1 MWLVRIDYIFHSPH
15 WITLDARLAKFDGVS
30 DHRGVVAVLA
40 LVPGN

>member
-15 WITLDARLAKFDGVS
+15 WKTLDARLAKFDGVS

-40 LVPGN
+40 LEPGN